1 MKRVFWLAALLM
13 ALPPAAW
20 SSSVVSLAF
29 PEVVESAELVF
40 EGRVESVESRQTGP
54 RRIHTFVRFRVL
66 DVVKGDYSDRSLE
79 LRFLGGSVN
88 GRRMRVTD
96 MRLPEVGETGIYFV
110 ESMDRPLVHPL
121 VGWSQGHFRVEPDA
135 GGEQR
140 VFTADRRPVAGRDV
154 EPGRSAAAPEPAD
167 HDMTARGL
175 NVMAL
180 DVPEAAMMASDFKA
194 LVRKTMAPDSSEPG
208 MSP

>member
-1 MKRVFWLAALLM
+1 MRKAFWLAALLM
-13 ALPPAAW
+13 VLPPAAW

-66 DVVKGDYSDRSLE
+66 DVVKGDHADGSLE

-154 EPGRSAAAPEPAD
+154 EPGRGAAAPEPSD
-167 HDMTARGL
+167 HEMTARGL

-180 DVPEAAMMASDFKA
+180 NVPEAAMTASEFKA
-194 LVRKTMAPDSSEPG
+194 LVRESMTRDASQPEVTP
-208 MSP
+208 